1 MPERRCWI
9 GVASRAHV
17 AKGVAGGFCQ
27 LGHGKM
33 APLKRLAP
41 GDLIAYYAP
50 REDIEGGAPVQ
61 AFVAIG
67 EIKEGEPYLAR
78 MSASFEAYRRDV
90 DWWPGQEA
98 PVKRLVGRLSF
109 IKDQARWG
117 YPFRRG
123 SFLVSGA
130 DFRLIAQAM
139 GVVDRLPPPIR
150 GPGGR

>member
-1 MPERRCWI
+1 VPEGRCWI

-33 APLKRLAP
+33 APVKRLAP
-41 GDLIAYYAP
+41 GDLIVYYAP
-50 REDIEGGAPVQ
+50 REEIDSGAPVQ

-67 EIKEGEPYLAR
+67 KIKDGEPYLAR
-78 MSASFEAYRRDV
+78 MSATFEAYRRDV
-90 DWWPGQEA
+90 DWWPGREA
-98 PVKRLVGRLSF
+98 PIKPLIARLSF
-109 IKDQARWG
+109 IRDRDRWG

-123 SFLVSGA
+123 SFSIPPA

-139 GVVDRLPPPIR
+139 GVDDRLPPSIR
-150 GPGGR
+150 GGR

>member
-9 GVASRAHV
+9 AVASRAHV

-41 GDLIAYYAP
+41 SDLIAYYAP
-50 REDIEGGAPVQ
+50 REEPNGGAPVQ

-67 EIKEGEPYLAR
+67 EIRDGDPYLAR
-78 MSASFEAYRRDV
+78 TDAAFEAYRRNV
-90 DWWPGQEA
+90 DWWPGREA
-98 PVKRLVGRLSF
+98 PIKPLISRLGF
-109 IKDQARWG
+109 IKDQNRWG

-123 SFLVSGA
+123 SFSVVAGDFSLV
-130 DFRLIAQAM
+130 AQAM
-139 GVVDRLPPPIR
+139 GVADRLPLGIR
-150 GPGGR
+150 GLGR